1 MPLSRF
7 TFIVKAPGYD
17 AHQHRAALTSDA
29 FTTQVIGV
37 SDLAAAIEAARQQA
51 EQGTQLIELCG
62 GFTPQEAAE
71 LRRHLPPTVPVGVV
85 AYDAQQ
91 QAGLERLFA

>member
-7 TFIVKAPGYD
+7 TFIVKAPGYA
-17 AHQHRAALTSDA
+17 AHRHRAALTSDE
-29 FTTQVIGV
+29 FSTQVIGV

-91 QAGLERLFA
+91 QAELERLFA

>member
-7 TFIVKAPGYD
+7 TFIVKAPGYA
-17 AHQHRAALTSDA
+17 AHQHRAALTSDE
-29 FTTQVIGV
+29 FSTQVIGV

-91 QAGLERLFA
+91 QSELERLFS

>member
-1 MPLSRF
+1 MALSRF
-7 TFIVKAPGYD
+7 TFIVKAPGYA
-17 AHQHRAALTSDA
+17 AHQHRAALTSDE
-29 FTTQVIGV
+29 FSTQVIGV

-71 LRRHLPPTVPVGVV
+71 LRRHLPLTVPVGVV

-91 QAGLERLFA
+91 QAELERLFA